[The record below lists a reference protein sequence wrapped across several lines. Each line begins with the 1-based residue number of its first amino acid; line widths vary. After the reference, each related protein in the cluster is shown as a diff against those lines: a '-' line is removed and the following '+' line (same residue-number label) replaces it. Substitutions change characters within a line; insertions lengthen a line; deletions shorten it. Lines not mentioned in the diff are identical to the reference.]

1 VVDPL
6 PSKFEALSS
15 NPPVLPQKK
24 KKRERERRERKRK
37 ERKQQQQKGSKL
49 QKDTRTG
56 GVTQAVQHLLS
67 KH

>member
-1 VVDPL
+1 
-6 PSKFEALSS
+6 LSQIKRGRGR
-15 NPPVLPQKK
+15 NCYKKEGVKKK